1 MPSALQFPVPLR
13 LPGSVKA
20 RSGLKSGA
28 PRDHQPLVSKEWHL
42 WELCCQPCILE
53 LPRGESLPGMAPTE
67 LPSSPDYSNWPGR
80 APPVQ
85 PARGLTS
92 YSLPE
97 AALPFPL
104 FSALLRALSSLG
116 EPPGGEGHVLAV
128 SGVGGGRDMGLTNT
142 VTPSESSI
150 PHNLVGTCFVP
161 GTKPGVG
168 DTKINKK

>member
-1 MPSALQFPVPLR
+1 
-13 LPGSVKA
+13 
-20 RSGLKSGA
+20 
-28 PRDHQPLVSKEWHL
+28 
-42 WELCCQPCILE
+42 
-53 LPRGESLPGMAPTE
+53 MAPTG

-85 PARGLTS
+85 PARGLTP

-104 FSALLRALSSLG
+104 FSVLLRTLSSLG
-116 EPPGGEGHVLAV
+116 EPPRGEGCVLAV
-128 SGVGGGRDMGLTNT
+128 SGVGRGRDMSLMNT
-142 VTPSESSI
+142 VTPSEPSI
-150 PHNLVGTCFVP
+150 PHNLVGTYFVS